1 MSAAGI
7 TSLGQSYSPT
17 FTPNIVSDPY
27 SSFTDEDMYRDV
39 SFPTQAMADAYD
51 YGYGQKIGN
60 LYDANTGTIPS
71 YALGYGV
78 NPSVFANIYGGGPN
92 SPYNRGAMLTAMEHN
107 MPSTMVVNPNT
118 GSTLDYVGPQNDLL
132 DIINYVNAFERGDIP
147 VDEMYADELAP
158 GDLNNARQFDP
169 DMYTSTAQAIMNEP
183 NTFIADQMSRY
194 ARSNPFVQD
203 LSGTNITEAPDGT
216 LTMTPFNEGLIG
228 VRDVVGDRQLFAAE
242 NADMIRD
249 RQIDRENPF
258 YNDPILNMVEPPTG
272 IGDMIPQ
279 LPISNYQLM
288 ASNDSYSLP
297 NLLQMIQDARD
308 AGNEDE
314 LQLLINDLE
323 MMYPGAT
330 TTI

>member
-60 LYDANTGTIPS
+60 LYDANTGKIPS
-71 YALGYGV
+71 YAYDGYSV
-78 NPSVFANIYGGGPN
+78 NPNVFANIYGGGPN

-107 MPSTMVVNPNT
+107 MPSTTEN
-118 GSTLDYVGPQNDLL
+118 LDYVGPQNDLL

-158 GDLNNARQFDP
+158 GDLNSARQFDP

-194 ARSNPFVQD
+194 ARSNPFIQD

-216 LTMTPFNEGLIG
+216 LTTTPFKEGLVGI
-228 VRDVVGDRQLFAAE
+228 RDVVGDRQLFAAQ

-249 RQIDRENPF
+249 RQIDRENPV
-258 YNDPILNMVEPPTG
+258 YNDRILNMVEPELFE
-272 IGDMIPQ
+272 IPPYN
-279 LPISNYQLM
+279 LDLM

-308 AGNEDE
+308 SGNEDE

>member
-51 YGYGQKIGN
+51 YGYGQKIAN

-71 YALGYGV
+71 YAYDEYSL
-78 NPSVFANIYGGGPN
+78 NPNVFADKYGGGPN
-92 SPYNRGAMLTAMEHN
+92 SPYNRGAMLTALEHN
-107 MPSTMVVNPNT
+107 NPSITNK
-118 GSTLDYVGPQNDLL
+118 LDYVGSQNDLL

-158 GDLNNARQFDP
+158 GDLNSARQFDP

-194 ARSNPFVQD
+194 GRSNPFIQD
-203 LSGTNITEAPDGT
+203 LSGTNITESPDGT
-216 LTMTPFNEGLIG
+216 LTMEPSKEGLIG
-228 VRDVVGDRQLFAAE
+228 IRDVVGDRQLFAAR

-249 RQIDRENPF
+249 RQINRENPF
-258 YNDPILNMVEPPTG
+258 YDDPILNMVAPPGGLGET
-272 IGDMIPQ
+272 
-279 LPISNYQLM
+279 LM

-297 NLLQMIQDARD
+297 NLLQMIEDARD